1 MSEVLRSVKY
11 LTIQIILG
19 SINVIVLFLEGLW
32 IYYMNKNE
40 IIEEK
45 ETHEDAMN
53 ASDRKML
60 GEMPVA
66 VSDVVVEM
74 EAV

>member
-11 LTIQIILG
+11 LTIVIILAT
-19 SINVIVLFLEGLW
+19 INVIVLFLEGLW
-32 IYYMNKNE
+32 IFYMNKNE